1 MKKMNFQNI
10 KNVLSRDEM
19 KKIIAGGSGDKICT
33 HDSCSGTCYNTCNGV
48 KTEGTCSTNQY
59 GCMCSTGC

>member
-19 KKIIAGGSGDKICT
+19 KKIMAGSGGTKCDVDTCKDDYHCT
-33 HDSCSGTCYNTCNGV
+33 GFCYKCSASGHCY
-48 KTEGTCSTNQY
+48 QPPQ
-59 GCMCSTGC
+59 